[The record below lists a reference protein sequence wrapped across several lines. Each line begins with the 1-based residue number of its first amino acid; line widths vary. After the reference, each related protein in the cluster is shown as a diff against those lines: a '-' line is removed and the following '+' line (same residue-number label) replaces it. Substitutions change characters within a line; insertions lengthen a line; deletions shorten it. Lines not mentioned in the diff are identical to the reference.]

1 MKIFISNGVNIA
13 EIDRI
18 GPDETTFLQWNTK
31 SIRLSDFLP
40 ITASMQ
46 MIVRVPDLDPEVNI
60 TEGGLDYFFISN
72 SNVLETNS
80 IFPIALKV
88 YPNPVTDRL
97 IIEGINEESNF
108 SLCDINGKVLQSVI
122 LNVGLNELNLIN
134 LKSGTYLLSVG
145 TSVFRVLKD

>member
-1 MKIFISNGVNIA
+1 
-13 EIDRI
+13 
-18 GPDETTFLQWNTK
+18 
-31 SIRLSDFLP
+31 
-40 ITASMQ
+40 
-46 MIVRVPDLDPEVNI
+46 VNI

-108 SLCDINGKVLQSVI
+108 SLCDINGKVLQSGI
-122 LNVGLNELNLIN
+122 LNVGLTELNLIN